1 MLRSFVLCSL
11 VACGGGGTDD
21 PAPTDTAPPT
31 DTPAQVSTVMAVPC
45 DGTELGHVE
54 STGGFRFS
62 PNNVTISVGQL
73 VDFTNPNE
81 HSVVPG
87 AAPTDSGLKAPKGT
101 KTCLKFTAAGQF
113 NFKCSPHSSMTGTI
127 TVN

>member
-1 MLRSFVLCSL
+1 
-11 VACGGGGTDD
+11 
-21 PAPTDTAPPT
+21 
-31 DTPAQVSTVMAVPC
+31 MAVPC